1 MGTKADGTGYVP
13 DLCQSLFDSISLTGI
28 PELTRGTS
36 GTILLATN
44 MNKTPEDDELRP
56 HYDFDYTKMKL
67 NRFAGV
73 KKVYKEST
81 IPTKATRKSRHDS
94 KK

>member
-1 MGTKADGTGYVP
+1 MAASDIK
-13 DLCQSLFDSISLTGI
+13 LMSFDSISPTAI
-28 PELTRGTS
+28 PAVDGEYAAADPSRDMKEAPDL
-36 GTILLATN
+36 
-44 MNKTPEDDELRP
+44 DDDLRP
-56 HYDFDYTKMKL
+56 YYEFDYSKMKP

-81 IPTKATRKSRHDS
+81 IPTKAIRKSLRDL